1 MLRKVANIANYF
13 FARYMKPKVNK
24 SRIIV
29 SFNKLTQEQVLLF
42 SKQYQEGYTSYIQK
56 INKPSGEI
64 IYVVPM
70 ETDDAIYMV
79 KMDVKVDAKLSEEE
93 FDKEIFSVSKIPDF
107 GEAEHQEEEEEDK
120 QGKDTF
126 VLVHGDYA
134 NDKIDEED
142 DEEEDVDEEG
152 ENQ

>member
-1 MLRKVANIANYF
+1 
-13 FARYMKPKVNK
+13 MKPKVNK

-70 ETDDAIYMV
+70 ETDDTIYMV

-134 NDKIDEED
+134 NDKIEEED